1 MANGKN
7 KAYEVS
13 KYTAKLF
20 SRTEKYAA
28 NVEKLFSV
36 AVDELLKIASGGE
49 LGDDGTFSFSGN
61 KRLSSKANK
70 VLRGLYSSVYNEIK
84 GDVSSEWEYANL
96 SCDELV
102 ASVFGEGLDEDNHFV
117 RWFTRNK
124 EAVDAFFKR
133 KSAYGGLNLS
143 QRVWQYVDGL
153 KTEMEVALSVS
164 LGQGDSASTISR
176 KVRKYLN
183 NPDDMFRRF
192 RVKVGEDEEG
202 NPVYGRKWKRKY
214 IDRQTGKVT
223 WKDFDPKDY
232 HTGRGVYRSA
242 YKNAMR
248 LTRTE
253 TNMAYRSAEQDR
265 WQNMDFVLGYRVK
278 RSKNH
283 PAADICDELSADNGD
298 NESDRGVYPKTFVF
312 KGWHPQCR
320 CFVVPILA
328 SRADFVKMQKA
339 LLNGEE
345 PPQPSGIIAEPNEY
359 FNNWV
364 SKNQDR
370 IEGAKTLPYWIKD
383 NKNTIEKTQ
392 LDTAVKETAKKAR
405 AVGDEVQ
412 SLAESIAA
420 KFGAVCTP
428 INYKSEASIKRKVM
442 AERADDKPQ
451 FMPNMLKDTV
461 RTTIVAPKDKIAD
474 VIEKLSQEPRVKEM
488 GNKAIKKQLP
498 KKYLGYSGNI
508 VNLKASNGL
517 VAEIQVNTAKMI
529 YAKELPENAKKI
541 LGEKVWNDIRKE
553 VGVEGGLGHK
563 YYEEWR
569 VMSKEKQSSAT
580 GIALKKKSEE
590 YYAHFTE

>member
-1 MANGKN
+1 MVKDPK

-36 AVDELLKIASGGE
+36 AVDELLKMTAGSE
-49 LGDDGTFSFSGN
+49 LGEDGTFSFGGN

-84 GDVSSEWEYANL
+84 GDVSAEWEYANL
-96 SCDELV
+96 SCDELIE
-102 ASVFGEGLDEDNHFV
+102 SIFGKGLDEDNHFA
-117 RWFTRNK
+117 RWFTRSK

-143 QRVWQYVDGL
+143 QRVWQYVGEL
-153 KTEMEVALSVS
+153 KTEIEVALSVS
-164 LGQGDSASTISR
+164 LGQGDSASTVGR

-192 RVKVGEDEEG
+192 RVKVGEDEDG

-214 IDRQTGKVT
+214 IDPQTGKVT

-253 TNMAYRSAEQDR
+253 TNMAYRSSEQDR
-265 WQNMDFVLGYRVK
+265 WQRMDFVLGFRVK
-278 RSKNH
+278 RSRNH
-283 PAADICDELSADNGD
+283 PDTDICDDLSAANDD

-328 SRADFVKMQKA
+328 SRADFIKMQKA

-345 PPQPSGIIAEPNEY
+345 PPQPSGKIEEPNEY
-359 FNNWV
+359 FNEWV
-364 SKNQDR
+364 SKNRDR
-370 IEGAKTLPYWIKD
+370 IEKAKTLPYWVED
-383 NKNTIEKTQ
+383 NMKAVEKAMASTEE
-392 LDTAVKETAKKAR
+392 DEIMEEKSSEETKK
-405 AVGDEVQ
+405 
-412 SLAESIAA
+412 
-420 KFGAVCTP
+420 
-428 INYKSEASIKRKVM
+428 
-442 AERADDKPQ
+442 
-451 FMPNMLKDTV
+451 
-461 RTTIVAPKDKIAD
+461 
-474 VIEKLSQEPRVKEM
+474 EKLQSTNNTEKE
-488 GNKAIKKQLP
+488 NQ
-498 KKYLGYSGNI
+498 YE
-508 VNLKASNGL
+508 VNLKEYERLLADENYTDVAFNEENGGLKATHIRHNFDGAKGWYEEKVRDVGFKEGNSVILKEEIHTIQNKRNTEGTWNGMLFEIAAAENATKTNIRNALKHCAKKPGTEVAVIFFASKEFKESEFLSGFSMFNG
-517 VAEIQVNTAKMI
+517 
-529 YAKELPENAKKI
+529 LPENQYKKFKIIYCLSKDRI
-541 LGEKVWNDIRKE
+541 LYI
-553 VGVEGGLGHK
+553 
-563 YYEEWR
+563 
-569 VMSKEKQSSAT
+569 
-580 GIALKKKSEE
+580 KKPE
-590 YYAHFTE
+590 

>member
-1 MANGKN
+1 MARDQK

-36 AVDELLKIASGGE
+36 AVDELLKTTAGSE
-49 LGDDGTFSFSGN
+49 LGEDGTFSFGGN
-61 KRLSSKANK
+61 KRLSSQANK

-84 GDVSSEWEYANL
+84 GDVSAEWEYANL
-96 SCDELV
+96 SCDELIE
-102 ASVFGEGLDEDNHFV
+102 SIFGKGLDEDNHFA

-124 EAVDAFFKR
+124 EAVNAFFKR

-143 QRVWQYVDGL
+143 QRVWQYVDEL

-164 LGQGDSASTISR
+164 LGQGDSASTVSR

-192 RVKVGEDEEG
+192 RVKVGEDEDG

-214 IDRQTGKVT
+214 IDPQTEKVT

-253 TNMAYRSAEQDR
+253 TNMAYRSSEQDR
-265 WQNMDFVLGYRVK
+265 WQNLDFVLGYRVK
-278 RSKNH
+278 RSDNH
-283 PAADICDELSADNGD
+283 PAADICDELSADNDD

-328 SRADFVKMQKA
+328 SRTDFIKMQKA

-345 PPQPSGIIAEPNEY
+345 PPEPSGKVEEPNEY
-359 FNNWV
+359 FNEWV
-364 SKNQDR
+364 SKNRDR
-370 IEGAKTLPYWIKD
+370 IENASALPYWVQD
-383 NKNTIEKTQ
+383 NKKDVEEAMKTI
-392 LDTAVKETAKKAR
+392 
-405 AVGDEVQ
+405 
-412 SLAESIAA
+412 
-420 KFGAVCTP
+420 
-428 INYKSEASIKRKVM
+428 
-442 AERADDKPQ
+442 
-451 FMPNMLKDTV
+451 
-461 RTTIVAPKDKIAD
+461 
-474 VIEKLSQEPRVKEM
+474 
-488 GNKAIKKQLP
+488 
-498 KKYLGYSGNI
+498 
-508 VNLKASNGL
+508 
-517 VAEIQVNTAKMI
+517 
-529 YAKELPENAKKI
+529 
-541 LGEKVWNDIRKE
+541 
-553 VGVEGGLGHK
+553 
-563 YYEEWR
+563 
-569 VMSKEKQSSAT
+569 
-580 GIALKKKSEE
+580 
-590 YYAHFTE
+590 

>member
-1 MANGKN
+1 MVRDPK

-36 AVDELLKIASGGE
+36 AADELLKMVAGSE
-49 LGDDGTFSFSGN
+49 LGEDGTFSFGGN
-61 KRLSSKANK
+61 KRLSSQANK

-84 GDVSSEWEYANL
+84 GDVSAEWEYANL
-96 SCDELV
+96 SCDELIE
-102 ASVFGEGLDEDNHFV
+102 SIFGKGLDEDNHFA

-143 QRVWQYVDGL
+143 QRVWQYVGEL

-164 LGQGDSASTISR
+164 LGKGDSASTVSR

-192 RVKVGEDEEG
+192 RVKVGEDEDG

-214 IDRQTGKVT
+214 IDPQTGKVT

-253 TNMAYRSAEQDR
+253 TNMAYRSSEQDR

-278 RSKNH
+278 RSNNH
-283 PAADICDELSADNGD
+283 PAADICDELSADNDD
-298 NESDRGVYPKTFVF
+298 NKSNRGVYPKTFVF

-339 LLNGEE
+339 LLNGEDV
-345 PPQPSGIIAEPNEY
+345 PQPKGIITEPNEH
-359 FNNWV
+359 FNEWV
-364 SKNQDR
+364 SKNKER
-370 IEGAKTLPYWIKD
+370 IESAGTLPYWVKD
-383 NKNTIEKTQ
+383 NKKDVEEAMKNDLIGK
-392 LDTAVKETAKKAR
+392 AV
-405 AVGDEVQ
+405 
-412 SLAESIAA
+412 
-420 KFGAVCTP
+420 
-428 INYKSEASIKRKVM
+428 
-442 AERADDKPQ
+442 
-451 FMPNMLKDTV
+451 
-461 RTTIVAPKDKIAD
+461 
-474 VIEKLSQEPRVKEM
+474 
-488 GNKAIKKQLP
+488 
-498 KKYLGYSGNI
+498 
-508 VNLKASNGL
+508 
-517 VAEIQVNTAKMI
+517 IQA
-529 YAKELPENAKKI
+529 
-541 LGEKVWNDIRKE
+541 
-553 VGVEGGLGHK
+553 
-563 YYEEWR
+563 
-569 VMSKEKQSSAT
+569 
-580 GIALKKKSEE
+580 
-590 YYAHFTE
+590 F